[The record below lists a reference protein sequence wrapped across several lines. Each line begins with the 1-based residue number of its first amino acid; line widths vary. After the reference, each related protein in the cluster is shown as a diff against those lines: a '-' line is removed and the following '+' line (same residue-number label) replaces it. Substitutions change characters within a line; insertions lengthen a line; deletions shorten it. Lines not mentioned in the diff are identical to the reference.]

1 MFVCHVLDA
10 TSGPS
15 GGRRRRACRSFTV
28 MSHRVHRG
36 PEVWRFQVRSPMK
49 GMASEIFS
57 LLPKIP
63 GSIPDEREAS
73 ETFFLSFRRFQVRSL
88 AGSLLPESERASE
101 CREVGG
107 KKPEITRQRA
117 PMHRAV
123 KLANR
128 LHRMSALSFTGTFAG
143 GDLARVRLSRVE
155 PSRFASH
162 RAILLVGRPS
172 QTRKIQSLGNG
183 ASARVDPPPRPI
195 PTLDR

>member
-1 MFVCHVLDA
+1 
-10 TSGPS
+10 
-15 GGRRRRACRSFTV
+15 
-28 MSHRVHRG
+28 
-36 PEVWRFQVRSPMK
+36 
-49 GMASEIFS
+49 
-57 LLPKIP
+57 
-63 GSIPDEREAS
+63 
-73 ETFFLSFRRFQVRSL
+73 
-88 AGSLLPESERASE
+88 
-101 CREVGG
+101 
-107 KKPEITRQRA
+107 
-117 PMHRAV
+117 MHRAV

-128 LHRMSALSFTGTFAG
+128 LHRMSALSLTGTFTG